1 MAQRTDGIRAAL
13 SHPFF
18 YDFLQTTLGA
28 GRARARMMSDHIRP
42 SENDRVLDIG
52 CGTAELLPHFPVNVD
67 YVGFDLSPQYIDA
80 AKKRYGDKGRF
91 ECMDVAEFQDTHI
104 RQHGADIVLAIGI
117 LHHLDDDQARSLINV
132 ASSMLRP
139 GGRFISMDGTLV
151 PDQSAI
157 AKGLI
162 LRDRGQNI
170 REPHQ
175 YESLASGSFTEV
187 KHIVRHDLLYVPYT
201 HCILECTR

>member
-1 MAQRTDGIRAAL
+1 MAQKTDGLRAVL
-13 SHPFF
+13 SHPAF
-18 YDFLQTTLGA
+18 YDFLQTALGA

-42 SENDRVLDIG
+42 RKDDRVLDIG
-52 CGTAELLPHFPVNVD
+52 CGTAELLPYFPVDID
-67 YVGFDLSPQYIDA
+67 YVGFDLSSRYIDA
-80 AKKRYGDKGRF
+80 ARKRYGDRGRF
-91 ECMDVAEFQDTHI
+91 ECMDVADFQDTQV
-104 RQHGADIVLAIGI
+104 RQHGADLVLAIGI

-151 PDQSAI
+151 AGQSA
-157 AKGLI
+157 AARGLI

-170 REPHQ
+170 REPDG
-175 YESLASGSFTEV
+175 YAGLATGSFTEIKPV
-187 KHIVRHDLLYVPYT
+187 VRHDLLYVPYT